1 MQYILLKNSKAVYL
15 LKITLIIIFILYQR
29 GLTNYSLY
37 LIMILERPYLITIK
51 KGLTYVGPGDGEPYF

>member
-1 MQYILLKNSKAVYL
+1 M
-15 LKITLIIIFILYQR
+15 LYQR

-37 LIMILERPYLITIK
+37 LIMILERPYLKKIK